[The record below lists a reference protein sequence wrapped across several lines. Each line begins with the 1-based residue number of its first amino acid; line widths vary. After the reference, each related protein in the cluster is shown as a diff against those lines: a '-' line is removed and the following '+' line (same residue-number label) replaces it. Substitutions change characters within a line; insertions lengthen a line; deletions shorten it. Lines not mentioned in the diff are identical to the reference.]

1 MKHSTALRY
10 LHAINM
16 NICAMNTRF
25 IYMCVYI
32 QGYYSQQ
39 FIDLLSNPYF
49 PFMSIQC
56 FRKFDKK
63 PFVLVKS
70 HKSK

>member
-25 IYMCVYI
+25 IYKAIILTAYRSTEQSLFSFYEHSMLPEI
-32 QGYYSQQ
+32 
-39 FIDLLSNPYF
+39 
-49 PFMSIQC
+49 
-56 FRKFDKK
+56 
-63 PFVLVKS
+63 
-70 HKSK
+70 